1 MKISFYTHCLPS
13 LNSHGGAE
21 TCFSLIKYFKSQGNE
36 IILNIV
42 GDTNEFNLSQSK
54 KAEITDYCKK
64 INIYKIPERKN
75 LIKSFIINPLN
86 FFFPKKI
93 IFFLHMI

>member
-54 KAEITDYCKK
+54 KAEITT
-64 INIYKIPERKN
+64 R
-75 LIKSFIINPLN
+75 
-86 FFFPKKI
+86 PK
-93 IFFLHMI
+93 